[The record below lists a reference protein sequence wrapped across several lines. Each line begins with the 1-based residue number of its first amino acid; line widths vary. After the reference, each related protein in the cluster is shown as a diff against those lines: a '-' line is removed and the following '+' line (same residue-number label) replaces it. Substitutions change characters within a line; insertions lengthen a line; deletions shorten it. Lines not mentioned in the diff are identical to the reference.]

1 MTHNAQADH
10 EKPLTDHLTELRKC
24 LIRAI
29 IFIGIG
35 FLISWMFTDQIF
47 DLLRSPIS
55 PYLKTDS
62 GGLIFTAPMD
72 KFMAHIKVAL
82 FSGFIVSSPLWM
94 HQLWLFIAPA
104 LYKEERK
111 YGVWF
116 ILFGTA
122 LFLTGVSFVYFVVY
136 PLAFEFLMTFG
147 GDKDVPLI
155 KIDEYLSFI
164 TTTTLVF
171 GLTFEMPLVL
181 AVLGRLG
188 LVSSS
193 MLKASRR
200 YTVVILALVSAVV
213 TPPDLISQILL
224 LIPLYL
230 LFEFS
235 IYLVQIIEKKAEQN
249 L

>member
-1 MTHNAQADH
+1 MTPDQ
-10 EKPLTDHLTELRKC
+10 EQPLIDHLSELRKC
-24 LIRAI
+24 LIRTV
-29 IFIGIG
+29 IFVAIG
-35 FLISWMFTDQIF
+35 FLGCWFYSDQIF
-47 DLLRSPIS
+47 DLLRQPIS
-55 PYLKTDS
+55 PFLKTDS

-82 FSGFIVSSPLWM
+82 FAGFVVSSPLWM
-94 HQLWLFIAPA
+94 HQLWLFISPA

-111 YGVWF
+111 YGVAF
-116 ILFGTA
+116 ILFGTI

-171 GLTFEMPLVL
+171 GLTFEMPLIL

-188 LVSSS
+188 VVSSD

-200 YTVVILALVSAVV
+200 YTVVILALISAIV

-235 IYLVQIIEKKAEQN
+235 IYLVKAIEKKQN
-249 L
+249 LHDQ

>member
-1 MTHNAQADH
+1 MTHEDQ
-10 EKPLTDHLTELRKC
+10 EKPLVDHLTELRKC
-24 LIRAI
+24 LIRSI
-29 IFIGIG
+29 ILVGIG
-35 FLISWMFTDQIF
+35 FLISWMYTDQIF
-47 DLLRSPIS
+47 DLLRQPIS
-55 PYLKTDS
+55 PFLKTES

-82 FSGFIVSSPLWM
+82 FSGFIISSPFWM
-94 HQLWLFIAPA
+94 HQLWLFISPA

-111 YGVWF
+111 YGVAF
-116 ILFGTA
+116 ILFGTF

-147 GDKDVPLI
+147 GDKDTPMI

-171 GLTFEMPLVL
+171 GLTFEMPLIL

-188 LVSSS
+188 IVSSD

-235 IYLVQIIEKKAEQN
+235 IYLVKVIEKKQN
-249 L
+249 HEE

>member
-1 MTHNAQADH
+1 MTHEDQ
-10 EKPLTDHLTELRKC
+10 EQPLVDHLTELRKC
-24 LIRAI
+24 LIRSIVFVA
-29 IFIGIG
+29 IG
-35 FLISWMFTDQIF
+35 FAVSWMYSDQIF
-47 DLLRSPIS
+47 DLLRQPIS
-55 PYLKTDS
+55 PFLKTDS

-82 FSGFIVSSPLWM
+82 FAGFVMSSPFWI
-94 HQLWLFIAPA
+94 HQLWLFISPA

-111 YGVWF
+111 YGVAF
-116 ILFGTA
+116 ILFGTL
-122 LFLTGVSFVYFVVY
+122 LFLSGVSFVYFVVY

-171 GLTFEMPLVL
+171 GLTFEMPLIL

-188 LVSSS
+188 IVNSD

-200 YTVVILALVSAVV
+200 YTVVILALLSAIV

-235 IYLVQIIEKKAEQN
+235 IYLVQVIEKKQGLEE
-249 L
+249 

>member
-1 MTHNAQADH
+1 
-10 EKPLTDHLTELRKC
+10 
-24 LIRAI
+24 
-29 IFIGIG
+29 
-35 FLISWMFTDQIF
+35 
-47 DLLRSPIS
+47 
-55 PYLKTDS
+55 
-62 GGLIFTAPMD
+62 
-72 KFMAHIKVAL
+72 
-82 FSGFIVSSPLWM
+82 M
-94 HQLWLFIAPA
+94 HQLWLFISPA

-111 YGVWF
+111 YGVAF
-116 ILFGTA
+116 ILFGTF

-147 GDKDVPLI
+147 GDKDTPMI

-171 GLTFEMPLVL
+171 GLTFEMPLIL

-188 LVSSS
+188 IVSSD

-235 IYLVQIIEKKAEQN
+235 IYLVKVIEKKQN
-249 L
+249 LEE

>member
-1 MTHNAQADH
+1 MTHEDQD
-10 EKPLTDHLTELRKC
+10 EQPLVDHLTELRKC
-24 LIRAI
+24 LIRSI
-29 IFIGIG
+29 IFVAIG
-35 FLISWMFTDQIF
+35 FAVSWMYSDQIF
-47 DLLRSPIS
+47 DLLRQPIS
-55 PYLKTDS
+55 PFLKTDS

-82 FSGFIVSSPLWM
+82 FAGFVMASPFWI
-94 HQLWLFIAPA
+94 HQLWLFISPA

-111 YGVWF
+111 YGVAF
-116 ILFGTA
+116 ILFGTV
-122 LFLTGVSFVYFVVY
+122 LFLSGVSFVYFVVY

-171 GLTFEMPLVL
+171 GLTFEMPLIL

-188 LVSSS
+188 IVNSD

-200 YTVVILALVSAVV
+200 YTVVILALLSAIV

-235 IYLVQIIEKKAEQN
+235 IYLVQVIEKKQGLEE
-249 L
+249 